1 MLDRP
6 IAFHRSFV
14 RLTGSVAAAV
24 MLSQAVY
31 WQKRDKHHDGWWWKP
46 EAEWEDETGL
56 NRREQQTARKHLI
69 KLGCW
74 REDRK
79 GVPAKLWF
87 NLDLDALNNLLH
99 QTVQLAAQNGA
110 TGGTDPCNYARASSV
125 VSYLETTSE
134 TTPETTHPPEPS
146 PSAPVVSGF
155 EAFWKLYP
163 RRVGRGKSEKAWAQS
178 PSTGFFSVPS
188 KPRAPLGVSSTS
200 LPAARVTSPTRPP
213 GSISADGRMSQRC
226 RRSPRPPRA
235 SRSGRPA
242 NSRRGC
248 RQN

>member
-155 EAFWKLYP
+155 EAFWKSVNGILL
-163 RRVGRGKSEKAWAQS
+163 RAVEAQS
-178 PSTGFFSVPS
+178 
-188 KPRAPLGVSSTS
+188 APGCQLD
-200 LPAARVTSPTRPP
+200 LAARGSRYVPHPATWLNQRRWEDEPEVQTQPP
-213 GSISADGRMSQRC
+213 
-226 RRSPRPPRA
+226 PPESFEERA
-235 SRSGRPA
+235 SRKLKAWVPPEL
-242 NSRRGC
+242 RGK
-248 RQN
+248 